1 MQTQIF
7 KPNKKHH
14 RQNPNCHHHPQSP
27 CYHHKPLY
35 YITTQHRSHP
45 NHPQKP
51 LQLPL
56 DKTPLPNTQATKKTH
71 PYAHRSQ
78 LIHMPT
84 DLNSIEKNPRSSE
97 PETQTTMPPAPHQNL
112 AHLSWQRSHQRS
124 PNCIAARIDVTPISQ
139 YCMSLLHLIHAC

>member
-14 RQNPNCHHHPQSP
+14 RQNPNCHHTLNHLATTTNPYTTSQHNTDFTPTIPKNHYS
-27 CYHHKPLY
+27 CHLTKPHY
-35 YITTQHRSHP
+35 PIP
-45 NHPQKP
+45 KP
-51 LQLPL
+51 P
-56 DKTPLPNTQATKKTH
+56 KK
-71 PYAHRSQ
+71 

-84 DLNSIEKNPRSSE
+84 DLNSIEKNPISSE